1 MDQQDLDYVKG
12 HCGWDSVILVCGDQ
26 VPDGE
31 EHRIAHTLL
40 APPCSGGVEV
50 GFLYPSKK
58 NDVDIRLRIIDS
70 TTGTWLP
77 MCGGMSQVIGLA
89 CMTTAMQDHFRIE
102 KKYPSTRVNVLSDS
116 GLVPIDIT
124 FEHGRIAMITTHL
137 PDYVDY
143 LYKDGVRPV
152 NIGKI
157 PAMKVGYF
165 LVFKMADLI
174 QAHPGMEFGH
184 RRSGPA
190 LDLLGE
196 IQMAYMKKENITAP
210 TLYSMIYDH
219 HPEKRAMQGYLPAF
233 SRGKGFPS
241 PLPWRSS
248 AAPGLLRWQS
258 PWRNKASFHSPGI
271 VARLCLNGA
280 ASA

>member
-1 MDQQDLDYVKG
+1 
-12 HCGWDSVILVCGDQ
+12 
-26 VPDGE
+26 
-31 EHRIAHTLL
+31 
-40 APPCSGGVEV
+40 
-50 GFLYPSKK
+50 
-58 NDVDIRLRIIDS
+58 
-70 TTGTWLP
+70 
-77 MCGGMSQVIGLA
+77 
-89 CMTTAMQDHFRIE
+89 
-102 KKYPSTRVNVLSDS
+102 
-116 GLVPIDIT
+116 
-124 FEHGRIAMITTHL
+124 MITTHL

-219 HPEKRAMQGYLPAF
+219 HPEKGQCKDIYPLFQGARGSPVLSLGGPVRHRVCCGGNRHGGTRRASIL
-233 SRGKGFPS
+233 RGS
-241 PLPWRSS
+241 
-248 AAPGLLRWQS
+248 WQDC
-258 PWRNKASFHSPGI
+258 
-271 VARLCLNGA
+271 V
-280 ASA
+280 

>member
-1 MDQQDLDYVKG
+1 
-12 HCGWDSVILVCGDQ
+12 
-26 VPDGE
+26 
-31 EHRIAHTLL
+31 
-40 APPCSGGVEV
+40 
-50 GFLYPSKK
+50 
-58 NDVDIRLRIIDS
+58 
-70 TTGTWLP
+70 
-77 MCGGMSQVIGLA
+77 
-89 CMTTAMQDHFRIE
+89 
-102 KKYPSTRVNVLSDS
+102 
-116 GLVPIDIT
+116 
-124 FEHGRIAMITTHL
+124 MITTHL

-210 TLYSMIYDH
+210 
-219 HPEKRAMQGYLPAF
+219 
-233 SRGKGFPS
+233 PS
-241 PLPWRSS
+241 T
-248 AAPGLLRWQS
+248 A
-258 PWRNKASFHSPGI
+258 
-271 VARLCLNGA
+271 
-280 ASA
+280 